1 MFVCMYGNKRKTPFK
16 SYYLVKRT
24 NMNFKK
30 RFCYRRKPL
39 EWINTTK
46 IIYCI
51 YTCHWLLQTPQKN
64 ESQRGTS
71 ESDILKDIVLWIKS
85 DISLKDRVHI
95 QICSIFVMCLII
107 SISLKKEGSLLL
119 SLIIPVNSYVVVSL
133 KSKIF
138 KY

>member
-1 MFVCMYGNKRKTPFK
+1 M
-16 SYYLVKRT
+16 
-24 NMNFKK
+24 
-30 RFCYRRKPL
+30 
-39 EWINTTK
+39 
-46 IIYCI
+46 
-51 YTCHWLLQTPQKN
+51 PQKN

-85 DISLKDRVHI
+85 DISLKDWVHI

>member
-1 MFVCMYGNKRKTPFK
+1 M
-16 SYYLVKRT
+16 
-24 NMNFKK
+24 
-30 RFCYRRKPL
+30 
-39 EWINTTK
+39 
-46 IIYCI
+46 
-51 YTCHWLLQTPQKN
+51 PQKN

-85 DISLKDRVHI
+85 DISLKDWVHI
-95 QICSIFVMCLII
+95 QICSIFVTCLII